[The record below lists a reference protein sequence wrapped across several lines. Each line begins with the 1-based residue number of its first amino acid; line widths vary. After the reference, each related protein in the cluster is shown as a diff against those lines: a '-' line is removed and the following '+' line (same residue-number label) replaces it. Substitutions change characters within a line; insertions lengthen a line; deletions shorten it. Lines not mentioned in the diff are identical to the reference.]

1 VSLAVDRE
9 DLFRAELARHA
20 WGERDKLVLESGDTY
35 REGEPVRVR
44 VRRRDHRYA
53 VDDDGGAARLAG
65 ASPGWLAEA
74 ERVVD
79 DFALNVN
86 RRGIVFVPAVEG
98 GMDLAWLAGR
108 VAECSLALYGALLD
122 LDG

>member
-1 VSLAVDRE
+1 MSLAVDRE
-9 DLFRAELARHA
+9 GVFRAELARHA
-20 WGERDKLVLESGDTY
+20 LDERDELVLESGDTY
-35 REGEPVRVR
+35 RAGESVRVR
-44 VRRRDHRYA
+44 VRRRDHRYT

-65 ASPGWLAEA
+65 GPPGWLAEA

-86 RRGIVFVPAVEG
+86 RRGTVFVPAVEG
-98 GMDLAWLAGR
+98 GMDLALLAGR